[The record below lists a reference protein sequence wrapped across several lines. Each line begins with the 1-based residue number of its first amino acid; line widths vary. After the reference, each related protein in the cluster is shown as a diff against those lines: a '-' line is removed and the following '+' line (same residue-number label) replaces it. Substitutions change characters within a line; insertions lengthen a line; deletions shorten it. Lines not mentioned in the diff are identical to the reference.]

1 MDKRA
6 LAAIQPKPVVDA
18 GESDGVR
25 NDPVTQS
32 PPLTFQTTI
41 HVEYPVTTPRRDFLS
56 MLGAGGLAAAAPF
69 DLPEMDGGGDPYVKS
84 DKWDMTWI
92 KRVKGKARGVFDIT
106 TTDSNGGWGRVTTW
120 QDHAIEVYGRTKEVN
135 AVAVI
140 RHAAIALA
148 MNDAYW
154 DEFKPGQGRGGRGA
168 AAADSAAAPVSAPAT
183 PAASLRNPIGSPKPG
198 ATDVQKAHTIAG
210 FLAAGGIVLA
220 CNIAFSGP
228 RSQIGR
234 AKGLTGD
241 AADKAARAYLIPGV
255 ILMPSGVFALIAAQQ
270 AGCGM
275 CAALVPSM
283 TGAS

>member
-1 MDKRA
+1 M
-6 LAAIQPKPVVDA
+6 
-18 GESDGVR
+18 
-25 NDPVTQS
+25 
-32 PPLTFQTTI
+32 
-41 HVEYPVTTPRRDFLS
+41 TTPRRDFLS
-56 MLGAGGLAAAAPF
+56 MLGAGGLAAATPF
-69 DLPEMDGGGDPYVKS
+69 DLSELDSGGDPFVKS

-92 KRVKGKARGVFDIT
+92 KRVRGKARAVFDMT

-120 QDHAIEVYGRTKEVN
+120 HDHAVEVYGKPTDVN
-135 AVAVI
+135 AISVI
-140 RHAAIALA
+140 RHGGIALA
-148 MNDAYW
+148 LNDAYW
-154 DEFKPGQGRGGRGA
+154 DEFKPGQAAQGRGGRGA
-168 AAADSAAAPVSAPAT
+168 AAAPDSAATAPLVTPAPAA
-183 PAASLRNPIGSPKPG
+183 PLRNPVGTPTPG
-198 ATDVQKAHTIAG
+198 ATDLQKAHTIEG
-210 FLAAGGIVLA
+210 FLAGGGIVLA

-275 CAALVPSM
+275 LAALVPSM

>member
-1 MDKRA
+1 
-6 LAAIQPKPVVDA
+6 
-18 GESDGVR
+18 
-25 NDPVTQS
+25 
-32 PPLTFQTTI
+32 
-41 HVEYPVTTPRRDFLS
+41 VTTPRRDFLS

-69 DLPEMDGGGDPYVKS
+69 GLPEFDGGGDPFVKS

-92 KRVKGKARGVFDIT
+92 KRVKGKARAVFDIT
-106 TTDSNGGWGRVTTW
+106 TTESNGGWGRVTTW
-120 QDHAIEVYGRTKEVN
+120 HDHAVEVYGKAKDVN

-140 RHAAIALA
+140 RHAGISLA
-148 MNDAYW
+148 MNDTYW
-154 DEFKPGQGRGGRGA
+154 DEFKPGQAGQGRGGRGPA
-168 AAADSAAAPVSAPAT
+168 AAPDSAAATAPAT
-183 PAASLRNPIGSPKPG
+183 PTAAVPLRNPIGSPKPG
-198 ATDVQKAHTIAG
+198 ATDIQKAHTIEG
-210 FLAAGGIVLA
+210 FLAGGGIVLA

-275 CAALVPSM
+275 LAALVPSM
-283 TGAS
+283 VGAS

>member
-1 MDKRA
+1 
-6 LAAIQPKPVVDA
+6 
-18 GESDGVR
+18 
-25 NDPVTQS
+25 
-32 PPLTFQTTI
+32 
-41 HVEYPVTTPRRDFLS
+41 
-56 MLGAGGLAAAAPF
+56 MLGAGGFAAAGGPL
-69 DLPEMDGGGDPYVKS
+69 DLSELDGGGDPFVKS

-92 KRVKGKARGVFDIT
+92 KRVKGKARAVFDMT
-106 TTDSNGGWGRVTTW
+106 TTDGSGGWGRVTTW
-120 QDHAIEVYGRTKEVN
+120 HDQAVEVYGKAKDVN
-135 AVAVI
+135 AIAVI
-140 RHAAIALA
+140 RHGGIALA

-154 DEFKPGQGRGGRGA
+154 DEFKPGQAGQGRGGRGA
-168 AAADSAAAPVSAPAT
+168 AAAPDSAATTPPAT
-183 PAASLRNPIGSPKPG
+183 PTPAVPLRNPIGTPKPG
-198 ATDVQKAHTIAG
+198 ATDVQKAHTIEG
-210 FLAAGGIVLA
+210 FLAGGGIVLA